1 MQGEALKDFLFDK
14 ADDMKAVDIVT
25 LDLKEKSS
33 VTDYMIVCT
42 GTSKRHVASIA
53 EHVANEAKL
62 SGLQPL
68 GMNGENEGEWV
79 VLDMGSVMLHVMQEA
94 PRELYQL
101 EKLWG

>member
-1 MQGEALKDFLFDK
+1 M
-14 ADDMKAVDIVT
+14 
-25 LDLKEKSS
+25 
-33 VTDYMIVCT
+33 
-42 GTSKRHVASIA
+42 
-53 EHVANEAKL
+53 ANEAKL